1 MYLTY
6 YVHWVGIKRS
16 DWMKECMEWKNLQLT
31 WAWLQWNK
39 NAGNKYRTVTTQS
52 IQIVVIA
59 HFRLH
64 YFTLPNTHY
73 VHCTYVRHCK
83 VRDRE
88 QNYKVRDR
96 EQHCKVRDREQHRN
110 CILPFFIYYLDRTSG
125 GCTTVAGTRSWFITI
140 KVWFCLKNC
149 MVISKFYAC
158 DKLWNNTKERLW
170 CSIIISIC
178 TT

>member
-1 MYLTY
+1 
-6 YVHWVGIKRS
+6 
-16 DWMKECMEWKNLQLT
+16 MKECMEWKNLQLT
-31 WAWLQWNK
+31 WVWLQRNK

-73 VHCTYVRHCK
+73 LHCTYVRHCK

-110 CILPFFIYYLDRTSG
+110 CILPFFIYYLDRTSD

-158 DKLWNNTKERLW
+158 DKLWNDTKERLW

>member
-1 MYLTY
+1 
-6 YVHWVGIKRS
+6 
-16 DWMKECMEWKNLQLT
+16 MKECMKWKNLQLT
-31 WAWLQWNK
+31 WVWLQRNK

-73 VHCTYVRHCK
+73 LHCTYVRHCK

-96 EQHCKVRDREQHRN
+96 EQHCKVRDREQHCKVRDREQHRN
-110 CILPFFIYYLDRTSG
+110 CILPFFIYYLDRTSD

-158 DKLWNNTKERLW
+158 DKLWNDTKERLW

>member
-6 YVHWVGIKRS
+6 CVYWVGIQRRDCLNES
-16 DWMKECMEWKNLQLT
+16 MEWKNLQLT
-31 WAWLQWNK
+31 WVWLQRNK
-39 NAGNKYRTVTTQS
+39 NAGNKYTAVTTQC
-52 IQIVVIA
+52 IQTVVIA

-64 YFTLPNTHY
+64 YFTLPNMHY

-88 QNYKVRDR
+88 Q
-96 EQHCKVRDREQHRN
+96 HCKVRDREQHEN
-110 CILPFFIYYLDRTSG
+110 CILSFFIYYLDRTSY
-125 GCTTVAGTRSWFITI
+125 GCTTVVETCSWSITI
-140 KVWFCLKNC
+140 KFVFCLKNC

-158 DKLWNNTKERLW
+158 DKLWNDTKERLW
-170 CSIIISIC
+170 CSNIISIR